1 MANEIFTR
9 IQLKSDSYANWDA
22 VKSTFKPLP
31 GEICIV
37 EVPTGNAAA
46 TTAPTV
52 LFKVG
57 AYKKDASGNN
67 TTELHTFAELP
78 WASALAA
85 DVYAWAKKTE
95 AEFITWVNDQIE
107 HPTLSVVDPDAA
119 TKKFITKVEV
129 SDHQITITRSD
140 VDWNDVKNAPD
151 FALKS
156 DIPTN
161 HKILQT
167 PVADPTANGKAL
179 EFIDTI
185 SQNANG
191 EITATKKAVN
201 LDDYALKSEIPTE
214 LGVMSIKATGDDEI
228 TMAPTTAA
236 NGEVT
241 VTAAH
246 AAHAA
251 GSAKTASDKTISG
264 YNGTGSI
271 NIPKIVTN
279 AAGHVTEITEET
291 VTITM
296 PPVENSAH
304 THEVG
309 DGLTQTSNGGI
320 NGVVKTELNLDFE
333 LKDGNIIL
341 KDKTNDKEIAKLEAA
356 ELLEDSYLN
365 DVNITGNNLEFT
377 WKMDD
382 GTTKTDSVDLTHLV
396 DAYEGEA
403 TDTITVTVEDYT
415 ISAVV
420 NANSIKTAH
429 LADGAVTTA
438 KIDDA
443 AVTTSKIA
451 DKAVTEAELADE
463 VTEKLN
469 KEWQPV
475 GNYQP
480 AGNYKIIQDEKN
492 YTGSTV
498 KTVTEVKQDT
508 NGVITEVKFE
518 DIAFPEPPK
527 PPKASGSAIIA
538 TVADDVVTLKG
549 GVALGEDEDGNHEL
563 ANNASADIEL
573 AKIAKTGSIYDIKEG
588 SVEGTSD
595 ADKAIGLKYLI
606 FNCGTAST
614 VI

>member
-1 MANEIFTR
+1 MSNEIFTR
-9 IQLKSDSYANWDA
+9 IQLKHDSFANWDS
-22 VKSTFKPLP
+22 VKNTFRPLP

-85 DVYAWAKKTE
+85 DVYAWAKKATPDWTDFP
-95 AEFITWVNDQIE
+95 ALPIE
-107 HPTLSVVDPDAA
+107 VVD
-119 TKKFITKVEV
+119 TQTGKFVTDFEYSENKL
-129 SDHQITITRSD
+129 TIHRSD
-140 VDWNDVKNAPD
+140 VDWNDIQNKPD
-151 FALKS
+151 LALKS

-246 AAHAA
+246 TTHAE
-251 GSAKTASDKTISG
+251 GSAKSASTAKISG
-264 YNGTGSI
+264 YEGTGTI
-271 NIPKIVTN
+271 KIPKIVTN

-296 PPVENSAH
+296 PTEHN
-304 THEVG
+304 HEVG
-309 DGLTQTSNGGI
+309 DGLKQTTDSETNTI
-320 NGVVKTELNLDFE
+320 KTELNLAFE
-333 LKDGNIIL
+333 LKEGNIIL
-341 KDKTNDKEIAKLEAA
+341 KDGTNGEEIATLEAA

-365 DVNITGNNLEFT
+365 DVNIKDNKLEFT

-382 GTTKTDSVDLTHLV
+382 GTTKTDSVDLTHLADV
-396 DAYEGEA
+396 YEGKA
-403 TDTITVTVEDYT
+403 TDTITVTVKDYE

-438 KIDDA
+438 KINDA
-443 AVTTSKIA
+443 AVTTSKIT
-451 DKAVTEAELADE
+451 DKAVTEAKLADE

-480 AGNYKIIQDEKN
+480 AGSYKITQDEKN

-549 GVALGEDEDGNHEL
+549 GVALGEDEDGNHKL

-588 SVEGTSD
+588 SVEGTSE